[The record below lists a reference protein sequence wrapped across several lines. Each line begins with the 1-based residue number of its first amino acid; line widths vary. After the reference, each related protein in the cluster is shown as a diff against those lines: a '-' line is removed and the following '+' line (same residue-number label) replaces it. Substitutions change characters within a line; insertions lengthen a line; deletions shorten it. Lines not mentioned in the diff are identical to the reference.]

1 MTFFY
6 DLNKRLDS
14 IREKPE
20 TTHKQLNERD
30 MSRAAKGYEKYGK
43 KGMEALAKAGRE
55 GKALDPIRDKY
66 NKYDENVQEQNVPV
80 PSNTTSSLMKAA
92 ATAATGGGGLATQ
105 RLDTLPASESLGN
118 LVKKLGGGMKKAAGR
133 AMDRIAPGDEDLL
146 KDLQKKTGMPQTG
159 HKPRTPIAKEEY
171 GPLEEKQADM
181 GEGNAFALAV
191 RKAKSDGIQPGEKI
205 TVGGKEY
212 PVKEA
217 DMDESALQ
225 AYLGKKKY
233 GEKGMKALQQ
243 AGREGAS
250 KEKMDRIRDQHD
262 KMDEGWDDMMRD
274 VERRRSEVK
283 PGHKVAGA
291 KGDIEKTATGIRHT
305 RRYDPKTGETDSG
318 DETGAETQK
327 RGRGRPKGS
336 TGKIGAK
343 GPSGKSKL
351 MTKEQELDEVSLDK
365 IGRGVGSV
373 IGGIGKTAG
382 AIAGIPKG
390 VARAVKKGYQGAVKG
405 VGGAE
410 ADEIEAA
417 KDLLTRAGFVVKAAP
432 RAKLAEKDQPV
443 TEKAVSK
450 SQAVAA
456 RIARGVQK
464 GEVKAKPGSA
474 SAEMAKSEPK
484 ELKKFA
490 KTDTKGLP
498 KKVKAKEEVDE
509 TTVSGSVA
517 TAPEAPKSKGK
528 GGMTFGKGIYDSMNR
543 ELEQMI
549 AESMNISMNMS
560 NDAHGGPTKSLTVTA
575 TDEDA
580 EMLGK
585 LLKMAGMG
593 GSAGGCGCNTQPC
606 SCNSAEP
613 VAENQPDWPTD
624 TETSNDALQYAGGL
638 NKPKTTVAGDGQT
651 TVPVTAVQVREETE
665 EELDEQEQVMAPE
678 SDDKELDEALQRMRE
693 MAGIREA
700 AKPDYI
706 DLDKDGD
713 RKESMKKAADDKEKD
728 KKVEESILA
737 MTNLWKA
744 YKG

>member
-1 MTFFY
+1 V
-6 DLNKRLDS
+6 
-14 IREKPE
+14 
-20 TTHKQLNERD
+20 
-30 MSRAAKGYEKYGK
+30 
-43 KGMEALAKAGRE
+43 LAK
-55 GKALDPIRDKY
+55 LRDK
-66 NKYDENVQEQNVPV
+66 KMGESMPM
-80 PSNTTSSLMKAA
+80 PSSSTSAIVKGAA
-92 ATAATGGGGLATQ
+92 SAATGGGGAAAQ
-105 RLDTLPASESLGN
+105 RYGNQYVSEKQTTDEGLGSMI
-118 LVKKLGGGMKKAAGR
+118 KKLGGGVKKAAHR
-133 AMDRIAPGDEDLL
+133 AMDKIAPGDEDLL

-233 GEKGMKALQQ
+233 GEKGMKALQK

-318 DETGAETQK
+318 DETGADGQPAK

-351 MTKEQELDEVSLDK
+351 MTKEQELDEISLDQ

-405 VGGAE
+405 VGGVE

-443 TEKAVSK
+443 AEKAVSK

-464 GEVKAKPGSA
+464 GEVKAEPGSA
-474 SAEMAKSEPK
+474 SAEMAKMEPK

-498 KKVKAKEEVDE
+498 KKVKTKEEVDE

-517 TAPEAPKSKGK
+517 PSSAEASTSKSKG
-528 GGMTFGKGIYDSMNR
+528 GISFGKGIYDSMNR

-549 AESMNISMNMS
+549 AESMNVSMNMS

-580 EMLGK
+580 EIVENGWPGRQCWWLRLRHTT
-585 LLKMAGMG
+585 LLMQL
-593 GSAGGCGCNTQPC
+593 SR
-606 SCNSAEP
+606 
-613 VAENQPDWPTD
+613 
-624 TETSNDALQYAGGL
+624 TSG
-638 NKPKTTVAGDGQT
+638 
-651 TVPVTAVQVREETE
+651 
-665 EELDEQEQVMAPE
+665 
-678 SDDKELDEALQRMRE
+678 
-693 MAGIREA
+693 
-700 AKPDYI
+700 
-706 DLDKDGD
+706 
-713 RKESMKKAADDKEKD
+713 
-728 KKVEESILA
+728 
-737 MTNLWKA
+737 
-744 YKG
+744 